1 MGWNQAIFLNLFYFT
16 SVCASLTR
24 STFCESAQT
33 LNRGMAELGL
43 LGSIIS
49 SVAPTAPSALEVEV
63 FPRFPRFE
71 LLLQPA
77 DDFDM
82 DLCIPPLLFEPK
94 NNVENNINAL

>member
-1 MGWNQAIFLNLFYFT
+1 
-16 SVCASLTR
+16 
-24 STFCESAQT
+24 
-33 LNRGMAELGL
+33 MAELGL

-82 DLCIPPLLFEPK
+82 DLCIPPPLFEPK
-94 NNVENNINAL
+94 NNVENNINALEGKMKLKKKC